1 MIAISAFLEN
11 NLYPIVTSLIILLFI
26 SLIWN
31 IILSIQ
37 YSMVN
42 KRYKRFMKGTSGKNI
57 EAMILEHLDSLKA
70 NEEKFTKID
79 TKFEGMQDQLDKCL
93 QKHSIVRYNAFN
105 DTGSDLSFSVALLDN
120 FDNGISYTGIYGRN
134 EFVGYAKP
142 IEKGTSTY
150 PLSVE
155 EQMAI
160 SRCQKKRAN
169 NKA

>member
-1 MIAISAFLEN
+1 MLAINAFLES
-11 NLYPIVTSLIILLFI
+11 NLYPVVISLIILLSV

-31 IILSIQ
+31 IVLSVQ

-42 KRYKRFMKGTSGKNI
+42 RRYKRFMKGTSGKNI
-57 EAMILEHLDSLKA
+57 EGMILEHLDSLKA
-70 NEEKFTKID
+70 NEEKFAKID
-79 TKFEGMQDQLDKCL
+79 TRLEAMQDQLDRCL

-120 FDNGISYTGIYGRN
+120 FDNGVSYTGIYGRN

-142 IEKGTSTY
+142 IENGSSTY